1 MKLKFYGRRQKQ
13 DVDSLL
19 RIILD
24 YNVENP
30 VPYLGETLK
39 YGEVQHNY
47 VIQAP
52 VGNGIS
58 NGIAH
63 MRNKTCMMKLLTITV

>member
-1 MKLKFYGRRQKQ
+1 LIIRRTTA
-13 DVDSLL
+13 
-19 RIILD
+19 

-63 MRNKTCMMKLLTITV
+63 MRNKTCMESISLKNPTSYHKNK